1 MLQLAALAIENIS
14 CSVTLSGAG
23 SDKLIRAMI
32 VLGFY
37 ELEMVKYSYTGN
49 ASVLLHLVIKS
60 PTFFSNVHYF
70 GRYIIS
76 EYSWVYQP

>member
-32 VLGFY
+32 ILGF
-37 ELEMVKYSYTGN
+37 L
-49 ASVLLHLVIKS
+49 
-60 PTFFSNVHYF
+60 
-70 GRYIIS
+70 
-76 EYSWVYQP
+76 